1 MLLCCSCRCR
11 ALLLVLQLLLP
22 PCPLKGV
29 CVDALCTPVRQVGRL
44 QPLNLQQD
52 VRTVKSAQSRVLV
65 HRNRPT
71 HTTRWVFIAMPD
83 KQFCGL

>member
-1 MLLCCSCRCR
+1 VLLCCSCR

-22 PCPLKGV
+22 ACPLKGV

-52 VRTVKSAQSRVLV
+52 VRTVKSTQPRVYV

-71 HTTRWVFIAMPD
+71 HTSHWVLIAMPD
-83 KQFCGL
+83 KQFRAL